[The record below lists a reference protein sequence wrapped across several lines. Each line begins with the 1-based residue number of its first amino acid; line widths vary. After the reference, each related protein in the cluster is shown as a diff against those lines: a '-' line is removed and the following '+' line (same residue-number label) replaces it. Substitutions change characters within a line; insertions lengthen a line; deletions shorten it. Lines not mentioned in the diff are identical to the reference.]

1 MQDTMTLQQ
10 GLMEDVQ
17 GLPPES
23 LALLREFAQFLK
35 VKARG
40 REAGSA
46 AARKS
51 PASLRPVNLEGIWKD
66 CDVSPEVL
74 AEARREMWGEYL
86 RGDAS

>member
-1 MQDTMTLQQ
+1 MQDTLTLQQ

-40 REAGSA
+40 RKPGAA

-51 PASLRPVNLEGIWKD
+51 PASLRPVNLEGIWKGHD
-66 CDVSPEVL
+66 FSPEVL
-74 AEARREMWGEYL
+74 AEARREMWGKYS
-86 RGDAS
+86 RDDAE

>member
-1 MQDTMTLQQ
+1 MQDNMTLQQ

-35 VKARG
+35 SKTRTVEPKAG
-40 REAGSA
+40 RQKSTTIAKLDGLLAGH
-46 AARKS
+46 
-51 PASLRPVNLEGIWKD
+51 D
-66 CDVSPEVL
+66 FSPEVI
-74 AEARREMWGEYL
+74 AEARREMRGEYL